1 MVLDIVGYVGG
12 FFLKHK
18 ETIGLFLLPGGLLF
32 CTVGFFA
39 RKGGYSRGRF
49 L

>member
-1 MVLDIVGYVGG
+1 MVLDVIGYVGG

-18 ETIGLFLLPGGLLF
+18 EIIGLFLLPGGLLL
-32 CTVGFFA
+32 CTVGFFV
-39 RKGGYSRGRF
+39 RKGGYGGGKF